1 MNEKRTWFRQAFVYT
16 FGLFFLGIGVT
27 FSILSDTGVPP
38 IASFPYAITLIT
50 NISIGVTVIFAHFI
64 FILLQI
70 IILRAFSLISFLV
83 QMTIAI
89 LLGFFFDLAA
99 WILRFLPEASTYF
112 LQGLYLFI
120 GVLITGLAIFLYFS
134 SNLTMNPYDTLTR
147 IITEKAKRPFGV
159 VRVYCDVSVV
169 GIALAISLIGL
180 QSFGSVGIGTVIGS
194 YTIGKVT
201 GFLLTY
207 LQPNL
212 QRWMYKYDD
221 KRRAM

>member
-1 MNEKRTWFRQAFVYT
+1 MQKRRTWFRQAIIYT

-27 FSILSDTGVPP
+27 FSIFSDTGVPP

-50 NISIGVTVIFAHFI
+50 NISIGGTMIFAHFT

-70 IILRAFSLISFLV
+70 IILRAFSLGNFLV
-83 QMTIAI
+83 QLSIAI
-89 LLGFFFDLAA
+89 LLGFFFDLAG
-99 WILRFLPEASTYF
+99 WVLRFLPEASTIW
-112 LQGLYLFI
+112 LQALYLFI

-147 IITEKAKRPFGV
+147 VVTEKVARPFGV

-169 GIALAISLIGL
+169 GIALIISLIGL
-180 QSFGSVGIGTVIGS
+180 RSFGSVGIGTVIGA

-201 GFLLTY
+201 GFLLTRF
-207 LQPNL
+207 QPSL
-212 QRWMYKYDD
+212 QRWIYKYDE
-221 KRRAM
+221 KRSAI